1 MDSGITQAEHND
13 ALFEPPV
20 ALNRLRMVVG
30 VVAVGVLLLSA
41 VALKVSEGEAHIV
54 TRFGSPD
61 RLIETAGLHWKFPYP
76 VEKNIVIDTRKRT
89 LQTRHTEMLTR
100 DRKNI
105 ILLSYASWSIT
116 DPLRFYQSVGSY
128 AAANEKLDGL
138 ITNAKIGILG
148 QYDLSALAS
157 TNPDDL
163 KVDVIEAE
171 LLEEVAG
178 LAETQYGIVIHTIG
192 FSRLSLPKANISA
205 VFTQM
210 RAERKQYASQFQA
223 EGDEQAAEIRA
234 ETDLKVAQIR
244 AEGLE
249 EAARIRG
256 TAEAEAAKVYAEA
269 HAKAPEL
276 YRFVRSLDTLDS
288 VLGTRS
294 SVILRTDSAPFEL
307 LTSSGKQ

>member
-1 MDSGITQAEHND
+1 MDSGVERIEHKD
-13 ALFEPPV
+13 SILEPPV
-20 ALNRLRMVVG
+20 ALNRLRMIVG
-30 VVAVGVLLLSA
+30 LVSVCVLLLSA
-41 VALKVSEGEAHIV
+41 IALKVSEGEAHIV

-61 RLIETAGLHWKFPYP
+61 RLIETAGLHWKLPYP
-76 VEKNIVIDTRKRT
+76 IEKNIVIDTRKRT

-105 ILLSYASWSIT
+105 ILLSYASWSIQ

-128 AAANEKLDGL
+128 AAAEEKLDGL

-157 TNPDDL
+157 TNPADL
-163 KVDVIEAE
+163 KVETIEAA
-171 LLEEVAG
+171 LLEEVAD
-178 LAETQYGIVIHTIG
+178 LAQNQYGIELHTIG

-210 RAERKQYASQFQA
+210 RAERKQYAAQFQA
-223 EGDEQAAEIRA
+223 EGDEEAAQIRA
-234 ETDLKVAQIR
+234 DTDLEVAQIR
-244 AEGLE
+244 AQGLE
-249 EAARIRG
+249 EAAKIKG
-256 TAEAEAAKVYAEA
+256 TAEAEAAKVYATA
-269 HAKAPEL
+269 HSKAPDL

-307 LTSSGKQ
+307 LTASGKQ

>member
-1 MDSGITQAEHND
+1 MDKGMMQSEPIGASFD
-13 ALFEPPV
+13 PPV
-20 ALNRLRMVVG
+20 ALNRLRKAVG
-30 VVAVGVLLLSA
+30 MVAVVVLLLSSI
-41 VALKVSEGEAHIV
+41 ALKVSEGEAHLV

-76 VEKNIVIDTRKRT
+76 VEKNVVIDMRKRT
-89 LQTRHTEMLTR
+89 LQTRHTEMLTK

-105 ILLSYASWSIT
+105 ILLSYASWSIQ

-128 AAANEKLDGL
+128 EAAEEKLDGL

-163 KVDVIEAE
+163 KVDLIEEA
-171 LLEEVAG
+171 LLDEVVV
-178 LAETQYGIVIHTIG
+178 LAKEQYGITLHTVG

-223 EGDEQAAEIRA
+223 EGDEQAAQIRA
-234 ETDLKVAQIR
+234 ETDLTVAEIR
-244 AEGLE
+244 AQGLE
-249 EAARIRG
+249 EAAKIRG
-256 TAEAEAAKVYAEA
+256 SAEAEAAKVYAEA